1 MCSGSSEPALNNFK
15 NLPLPLA
22 STSIIERPKNERT
35 NNNTTSQVLE
45 LDIEL
50 QMTSFNEKN
59 SENKT
64 GICE

>member
-15 NLPLPLA
+15 KLPLPLA
-22 STSIIERPKNERT
+22 STSTIERPQNEHT
-35 NNNTTSQVLE
+35 NNNTTSQVLQ

-64 GICE
+64 GIRE